1 MMLWGIRRN
10 SAVGFFAQKFL
21 AAFFQNPFFLPK
33 GQNSRKS
40 CNMRY
45 NVFLLIRQDRL
56 SRKAIRERRS
66 NLFYR
71 QLSKGHIFDC
81 SPIFN
86 RHIFLSRLH
95 SDICRANNLS
105 GIQYPKL
112 FRFRTVTAEQ
122 LNVFPV
128 QPPDIRF
135 LPSGDSFTEQKLIPL

>member
-95 SDICRANNLS
+95 SDICWRIIFPAYSTQSFSASGPSRLNSPMYSRFSLPIYASCHPAILS
-105 GIQYPKL
+105 
-112 FRFRTVTAEQ
+112 RNR
-122 LNVFPV
+122 
-128 QPPDIRF
+128 
-135 LPSGDSFTEQKLIPL
+135 S